1 MGPIC
6 VHAEENVVAQL
17 ILFAS
22 KRPLH
27 VCHVARRSE
36 LELIKKAKELGTIH
50 ILRKHF

>member
-1 MGPIC
+1 MGPIV

-27 VCHVARRSE
+27 VAHVARRSE